1 MGLLTS
7 PVSSPGGSGSLLMVR
22 FITYA
27 PIVAT
32 IAFLGGLLF
41 FFVMPLTDFN
51 EKTYFSE
58 NALLPGLVKGEFD
71 EDIAAE
77 RYLEGLK
84 DEAERYP
91 NSIPFPWIESQLRHI
106 GLEVYSH
113 NFTLRNPLGADDDKK
128 STFRGQNVYAILRA
142 PRASSTEALVL
153 SAPYRPPFSVESPTD
168 VSIALLLAS
177 AKFFRFQN
185 YWAKDIIFL
194 ITEHE
199 QLGMQAWLEA
209 YHRTSCGSPGVLDHG
224 DLEARAGAI
233 QAAINMEIGKARIT
247 HLNVKIQGLNGQL
260 PNMDLFNL
268 INRLCVREGVGQ
280 MFQGREDSRRPCE
293 LFNENFFEK
302 NTWKACLSPIITLKD
317 MMLSQATGIPNGN
330 DPIPGRSILLQAG
343 GIGNGDD

>member
-27 PIVAT
+27 PLVAT
-32 IAFLGGLLF
+32 LSLLGGLLF

-91 NSIPFPWIESQLRHI
+91 NAIPFPWIESQLRHI

-113 NFTLRNPLGADDDKK
+113 NFTLTNPLGTDDIKK

-153 SAPYRPPFSVESPTD
+153 SAP
-168 VSIALLLAS
+168 
-177 AKFFRFQN
+177 
-185 YWAKDIIFL
+185 
-194 ITEHE
+194 
-199 QLGMQAWLEA
+199 
-209 YHRTSCGSPGVLDHG
+209 
-224 DLEARAGAI
+224 
-233 QAAINMEIGKARIT
+233 
-247 HLNVKIQGLNGQL
+247 
-260 PNMDLFNL
+260 
-268 INRLCVREGVGQ
+268 
-280 MFQGREDSRRPCE
+280 
-293 LFNENFFEK
+293 
-302 NTWKACLSPIITLKD
+302 
-317 MMLSQATGIPNGN
+317 
-330 DPIPGRSILLQAG
+330 
-343 GIGNGDD
+343 